1 MADAVNMEIAKSSAQ
16 KVPKRVLGA
25 LLSGISAGVVPRAGA
40 PYIAIGRTEEIRAL
54 TDDLAR
60 VADGQSSMRFLI
72 GRYGSGKSFL
82 IQLMRARA
90 IEMGFVTA
98 DADLSPERKLSG
110 EGGLAT
116 WRELARNLA
125 AKASPDGGAL
135 GVILE
140 RWFASLAATVPD
152 TLGEN
157 EYRAAVKKAASDAL
171 APLSAEIGGLDYIA
185 VLTRALD
192 AHLTDD
198 GTAYAACLGWLKGEF
213 RTKTEA
219 RAATGLRAVGVITDA
234 NWYLHLRL
242 LARFTRLI
250 GYKGLV
256 VFIDECVNLY
266 KIVNRV
272 SRESNYEK
280 ILSMYNDTL
289 QGVCEGLMIVLG
301 GTPRFLEDTRRGLF
315 SYEALRSRLT
325 DGRFASIN
333 PALELKNTMSPVIRL
348 RRLSDNELFALL
360 VRLSTLHAQYF
371 GTPEALTD
379 AQREVFLKEELSRAL
394 ADEMITPREIIRDF
408 VTLLDLMVQNPH
420 VPFEDIVAETV
431 DSAPKGENLSAEVSA
446 DVPDVPVTP
455 PPAVS
460 LDDLD
465 F

>member
-1 MADAVNMEIAKSSAQ
+1 MNTERTKSPSA
-16 KVPKRVLGA
+16 KVPRRVLGN
-25 LLSGISAGVVPRAGA
+25 LLAGISAGVVPRTGA
-40 PYIAIGRTEEIRAL
+40 PYIAIGRGEEIRAL

-60 VADGQSSMRFLI
+60 VADGQSSMRLLI

-90 IEMGFVTA
+90 MEMGFAVA
-98 DADLSPERKLSG
+98 DGDLSPERKLSG

-116 WRELARNLA
+116 YRELMRNLA
-125 AKASPDGGAL
+125 VKASPDGGAL
-135 GVILE
+135 GVMLE
-140 RWFASLAATVPD
+140 RWFASLAAGVSDALP
-152 TLGEN
+152 E
-157 EYRAAVKKAASDAL
+157 EQYRAAVKKAAADTL
-171 APLSAEIGGLDYIA
+171 APLAGEIGGLDYIA
-185 VLTRALD
+185 VITRALEAYLADD
-192 AHLTDD
+192 A
-198 GTAYAACLGWLKGEF
+198 AVFAACLGWMRGEF

-234 NWYLHLRL
+234 NWYLHMRL
-242 LARFTRLI
+242 LANFVRRI

-256 VFIDECVNLY
+256 LFLDECVNLY

-289 QGVCEGLMIVLG
+289 QGVCEGMMIVLG

-325 DGRFASIN
+325 DGRFASLD
-333 PALELKNTMSPVIRL
+333 PSLELKNTMSPVIRL

-360 VRLSTLHAQYF
+360 VRLSALHAQYY
-371 GTPEALTD
+371 GTADALTD
-379 AQREVFLKEELSRAL
+379 AQREAFLKEELSRTL

-408 VTLLDLMVQNPH
+408 VTLLDLMYQNPH
-420 VPFEDIVAETV
+420 VSFEDIAAKTV
-431 DSAPKGENLSAEVSA
+431 DSAPHGENLSAAFSDGVSA
-446 DVPDVPVTP
+446 DVPAAPVTP
-455 PPAVS
+455 PPTVS

>member
-1 MADAVNMEIAKSSAQ
+1 MADGIKREISQSSVQ
-16 KVPKRVLGA
+16 KVPRRVLGA
-25 LLSGISAGVVPRAGA
+25 LLSGISAGVVPRTGA

-54 TDDLAR
+54 SDDLTR

-90 IEMGFVTA
+90 IEMGFVVC

-116 WRELARNLA
+116 YRELMRNLA
-125 AKASPDGGAL
+125 AKASPDGGAF

-140 RWFASLAATVPD
+140 RWFSALASNVSDSLSEKAFRT
-152 TLGEN
+152 
-157 EYRAAVKKAASDAL
+157 AVKMAAADTL
-171 APLSAEIGGLDYIA
+171 APLSAEIGGLDYTAI
-185 VLTRALD
+185 LLRALD
-192 AHLTDD
+192 AYLFDD
-198 GTAYAACLGWLKGEF
+198 GAMYAACLGWLRGEF

-219 RAATGLRAVGVITDA
+219 RAATGLRALGVITDA

-242 LARFTRLI
+242 LSRFTRLI

-272 SRESNYEK
+272 SREANYEK

-325 DGRFASIN
+325 DGRFASVN

-360 VRLSTLHAQYF
+360 VRLSALHAQYF
-371 GTPEALTD
+371 GTEEALTD
-379 AQREVFLKEELSRAL
+379 AQREAFLKEELSRAL

-408 VTLLDLMVQNPH
+408 VTLLDLMYQNPN
-420 VPFEDIVAETV
+420 VSFEDIVAQTV
-431 DSAPKGENLSAEVSA
+431 ESAPKGEDLSAALSA
-446 DVPDVPVTP
+446 DVPVSPVTP

>member
-1 MADAVNMEIAKSSAQ
+1 MADGMNTEVSRISVQ
-16 KVPKRVLGA
+16 KVPRRLLGA
-25 LLSGISAGVVPRAGA
+25 LLSGISAGVVPRSGA

-54 TDDLAR
+54 SDDLDR

-82 IQLMRARA
+82 IKLMRSRA
-90 IEMGFVTA
+90 AELGFAVA

-116 WRELARNLA
+116 YRELARNLA
-125 AKASPDGGAL
+125 VKASPDGGAF
-135 GVILE
+135 GIILE
-140 RWFASLAATVPD
+140 RWFASLTAELPD
-152 TLGEN
+152 SLGMD
-157 EYRAAVKKAASDAL
+157 EYRAAARREASRVL
-171 APLSAEIGGLDYIA
+171 APLTKEIGGLDYAA
-185 VLTRALD
+185 VLLRALD
-192 AHLTDD
+192 AYITDD
-198 GTAYAACLGWLKGEF
+198 ADASAACLGWLRGEY

-242 LARFTRLI
+242 LSGFVRAI

-256 VFIDECVNLY
+256 VCIDECVNLY
-266 KIVNRV
+266 KIANRI
-272 SRESNYEK
+272 SREANYEK

-289 QGVCEGLMIVLG
+289 QGACEGLMIVLG

-325 DGRFASIN
+325 DGRFSSVN
-333 PALELKNTMSPVIRL
+333 PVLELKNTMSPVIRL

-360 VRLSTLHAQYF
+360 VRLTALHAQYY

-379 AQREVFLKEELSRAL
+379 AQREIFLKEELSRAL

-408 VTLLDLMVQNPH
+408 VTLLDLMYQNPT
-420 VPFEDIVAETV
+420 VSFENIVAQTV
-431 DSAPKGENLSAEVSA
+431 ESTPKGENLTEEVSA
-446 DVPDVPVTP
+446 DVPDAPVTP